1 MADTEPRK
9 QCRCLLR
16 DAGEAEM
23 AAVIAEYV
31 AGLDED
37 IRTAEADYRARLAVC
52 EGCEQL
58 LNGTCRLCGCYVE
71 TRAAK
76 KGLSC
81 PMVPPRWFK
90 IGT

>member
-1 MADTEPRK
+1 MADVEPRK

-31 AGLDED
+31 ASLDES
-37 IRTAEADYRARLAVC
+37 IRTPEDVYRARLTICQDCPELV
-52 EGCEQL
+52 
-58 LNGTCRLCGCYVE
+58 NGTCRLCGCYVE

-76 KGLSC
+76 RNQCC
-81 PMVPPRWFK
+81 PMVPARWTK
-90 IGT
+90 MA

>member
-1 MADTEPRK
+1 MAEPRR

-23 AAVIAEYV
+23 AASIAEYV
-31 AGLDED
+31 AGLDEAV
-37 IRTAEADYRARLAVC
+37 RASEADYRARLTIC

-58 LNGTCRLCGCYVE
+58 LSGTCRLCGCYVE

-81 PMVPPRWFK
+81 PMVPPRLTK
-90 IGT
+90 IEE

>member
-1 MADTEPRK
+1 MADVEPRK

-31 AGLDED
+31 AGLDEAV
-37 IRTAEADYRARLAVC
+37 RTDEADYRARLAVC
-52 EGCEQL
+52 EGCDQL
-58 LNGTCRLCGCYVE
+58 LSGTCRLCGCYVE

-81 PMVPPRWFK
+81 PMVPPRWTK
-90 IGT
+90 IA

>member
-1 MADTEPRK
+1 MADVEPRK

-31 AGLDED
+31 ASLDES
-37 IRTAEADYRARLAVC
+37 IRTPEDVYRERLTIC
-52 EGCEQL
+52 QSCDHL

-76 KGLSC
+76 RNQGC
-81 PMVPPRWFK
+81 PMVPARW
-90 IGT
+90 TRMA

>member
-1 MADTEPRK
+1 MADVEPRR

-23 AAVIAEYV
+23 AASIAEYV
-31 AGLDED
+31 AMLDD
-37 IRTAEADYRARLAVC
+37 AVRASEADYRARLAIC
-52 EGCEQL
+52 EGCDQL

-76 KGLSC
+76 KGMYC
-81 PMVPPRWFK
+81 PMVPARWGK
-90 IGT
+90 IEE

>member
-1 MADTEPRK
+1 MAESRR

-23 AAVIAEYV
+23 AASIAEYV
-31 AGLDED
+31 AGLDESV
-37 IRTAEADYRARLAVC
+37 RTAEADYRTRLTIC
-52 EGCEQL
+52 EGCDQL

-76 KGLSC
+76 KGMYC
-81 PMVPPRWFK
+81 PMVPPRWTK
-90 IGT
+90 IEE